1 MPYYHGIIRELEEE
15 YAEKQRELKEE
26 QKGRTSNARA
36 PKPMV
41 SPLYMETMQHAFY
54 NGLVSEASF
63 CEQLKIS
70 PKNID
75 KYL

>member
-1 MPYYHGIIRELEEE
+1 MPYYRGIIRTLEEE

-26 QKGRTSNARA
+26 QKGKSSNARA
-36 PKPMV
+36 PKPIV

-63 CEQLKIS
+63 CEQLKIP
-70 PKNID
+70 PKQIG